1 MKQPTMRI
9 RNLVV
14 AVLLACVPAA
24 AQSPAAGANQG
35 FQGAAAD
42 LQRQLDE
49 SLKELAELRRRV
61 ADETLPMS
69 RKLREAET
77 RLADLRAEYQKVSR
91 SLDTGTQG
99 ISNTR
104 VEIKARNDEAT
115 YLGSLVAEYSRNF
128 ESRLHIAELQRHKS
142 AIEASRLA
150 LENSALERTQ
160 VFDAQVALVD
170 ASLGRLEDVLGGSR
184 FEGRAVDD
192 KGDVETGTYLMLG
205 PVAIFR
211 SADGREIG
219 TAEQRIGSFEPAV
232 VAYQDPRDKEAGS
245 LAVLGVGGAFPLDA
259 SLGNAHKVQ
268 ALEETLWEHILKGG
282 PIMWPIFA
290 VAGAALLVALWKW
303 ISMALLSSPKKKQMD
318 ALLAAIASGNRALAK
333 DKAESMKGPV
343 GRMLAAG
350 VEHMDEPK
358 ELMDEVMYE
367 QALHTRL
374 KVNGLLPFIAIS
386 ASSAPL
392 LGLLGTVTGIMNTF
406 TLMTV
411 FGTGDVKTL
420 SSGIS
425 EALITTEYGLI
436 VAIPALLIHSFLSRK
451 AKGISDDLDKAAIAF
466 GNEVARHKLKS
477 EAASAA

>member
-14 AVLLACVPAA
+14 AALLACVPAA

-104 VEIKARNDEAT
+104 AEIKARNDEAG
-115 YLGSLVAEYSRNF
+115 YLGNLVAEYSRNF

-211 SADGREIG
+211 SADGQEIG
-219 TAEQRIGSFEPAV
+219 TAEQRIGSLEPAV
-232 VAYQDPRDKEAGS
+232 VPYQDPTDKEAGS

-282 PIMWPIFA
+282 PVMWPIFA